1 MARTK
6 SRAASA
12 ARLIGGLSVVLALG
26 ACGQRQTPDELI
38 ADAGRLQAAG
48 DHGAAIIQLKNALG
62 EQPKDKNARFMLAQ
76 ASLDIGDASSAEK
89 EALRA
94 IELGYDPA
102 PAYVVLVG
110 ALINQGRFADAL
122 ARAGSAPDAGNLELM
137 VLRAQ
142 AQFSLGE
149 RKLARQ
155 GYLDVLARNPAYAPA
170 MVGMAVL
177 AVNDSDPQGAA
188 VLIDQAIKSDPR
200 NVEAWRLKGEML
212 RYEGKWDEADAS
224 FDKVLAIKP
233 DDRAVYLEKATLAIS
248 ARKFELAGQ
257 HLQVARKR
265 APSNLMVTYTQ
276 ALLDVSQGKN
286 EAARTG
292 LLQVLKLAPEHLP
305 SILLAGVVE
314 YNLDSTQQAERYLR
328 KYVESNPNNSYANS
342 MLAATLLRERQ
353 PAEAM
358 RILRVTLKEGQA
370 GPQLLALAGKSAI
383 DTGDYDKAS
392 EYLRQAAR
400 LAPEQAALRTSLGL
414 SEILGGAGASG
425 LANLEAATVLDAKS
439 VVATAAL
446 VRAELDLKRYDRAL
460 AAAERLA
467 KVLPGDADA
476 VLLLATAQHGKDD
489 RAAARKSYERALAL
503 RPGHLDAVRG
513 LVRLDLLEGRDD
525 AAEQRLR
532 KLAREKGQTGVEAMG
547 MLAELAVRR
556 GRPAEATGWLELA
569 HAAAPDALEPA
580 LRLALQYLGVGQ
592 GGKALNMARKLQAA
606 NADNPSLL
614 DVLGQAQLV
623 QDEPQAALDTFSKL
637 AALAPKSGLV
647 QFRLAT
653 TYLRLKDEPKAT
665 AALQKALAL
674 QPDLLGA
681 QLALI
686 DLAQKGGKLEQG
698 IALARQIQ
706 KARPQDPIGFVLEG
720 DLLLAR
726 KLPDQARARYE
737 SADALAPKQ
746 AVKVKI
752 VNAMR
757 LAGKRK
763 EGDERLRAWLAQS
776 PEATYLYMYAAE
788 LRLLEERYP
797 EAATLLE
804 SVVKLEPSNVGAL
817 NNLAWAY
824 LQTRDGRALQTAER
838 AYKLDEANAQT
849 ADTLGW
855 TLLELGQVERAVPL
869 LRKAATLAPEVGDI
883 RYHLAVAYFKHG
895 NKVDA
900 RKELEQLIAKKQP
913 FTQSGAAQDLL
924 QQL

>member
-6 SRAASA
+6 SGAASA
-12 ARLIGGLSVVLALG
+12 TRLIGGLSMVLLLG

-38 ADAGRLQAAG
+38 ADAGRLQAKG
-48 DHGAAIIQLKNALG
+48 DHRAAIIQLKNALEG
-62 EQPKDKNARFMLAQ
+62 KPKDRNARFLLAQ

-102 PAYVVLVG
+102 AAYVVL
-110 ALINQGRFADAL
+110 AASLINQGRYADAL
-122 ARAGSAPDAGNLELM
+122 ARTGSAPDAGNLELM

-142 AQFSLGE
+142 AQFSLGKPE
-149 RKLARQ
+149 LARQ
-155 GYLDVLARNPAYAPA
+155 GYRDALAKNPAYAPA
-170 MVGMAVL
+170 LVGMAVL
-177 AVNDSDPQGAA
+177 AVNDKDSQGAA
-188 VLIDQAIKSDPR
+188 VLIDQAIKSDAR
-200 NVEAWRLKGEML
+200 NAEAWRFKGEML
-212 RYEGKWDEADAS
+212 RYEGKWDEADAC

-233 DDRAVYLEKATLAIS
+233 DDRAAYLQKATLAIA

-257 HLQVARKR
+257 HLQAARKL
-265 APSNLMVTYTQ
+265 APGNVMVTYTQ

-286 EAARTG
+286 EAARTS
-292 LLQVLKLAPEHLP
+292 LLEVLKLAPEHLP

-342 MLAATLLRERQ
+342 MLAATLLREKQ

-358 RILRVTLKEGQA
+358 RVLRDTLKEGQA

-383 DTGDYDKAS
+383 ATGDYDKAS
-392 EYLRQAAR
+392 EYLRQATK
-400 LAPEQAALRTSLGL
+400 LAPDQAVLRTSLGL
-414 SEILGGAGASG
+414 SEMLGGAEVSG
-425 LANLEAATVLDAKS
+425 LANLEAATALDAKS
-439 VVATAAL
+439 VVATTAL
-446 VRAELDLKRYDRAL
+446 VRAELDLKHYDKAL
-460 AAAERLA
+460 AAAARLV
-467 KVLPGDADA
+467 KVQPDDADA
-476 VLLLATAQHGKDD
+476 VLLLALAQHGKDD
-489 RAAARKSYERALAL
+489 RAAARASYERALAL
-503 RPGHLDAVRG
+503 RPGHLDVVRG
-513 LVRLDLLEGRDD
+513 LVRLDLQEGRDD
-525 AAEQRLR
+525 AAEQRLK
-532 KLAREKGQTGVEAMG
+532 KLAKDKGPVAVEAMS

-556 GRPAEATGWLELA
+556 GRPAEATGWLEQA

-580 LRLALQYLGVGQ
+580 LRLALQYLGVDQ
-592 GGKALNMARKLQAA
+592 GAKALTMARKLQAA

-623 QDEPQAALDTFSKL
+623 QDEPLAALDTFSKL

-647 QFRLAT
+647 QFRIAT
-653 TYLRLKDEPKAT
+653 TYLRLKDEAKAT

-674 QPDLLGA
+674 QPDLLAA

-686 DLAQKGGKLEQG
+686 DMAQRSGKPEQG
-698 IALARQIQ
+698 IAMARQIQ
-706 KARPQDPIGFVLEG
+706 KAHPQDPVGFVLEG

-746 AVKVKI
+746 AVKIKI

-763 EGDERLRAWLAQS
+763 EGDDRLRAWLAQY
-776 PEATYLYMYAAE
+776 PEATYLFMYAAE
-788 LRLLEERYP
+788 LRLQEERYP

-804 SVVKLEPSNVGAL
+804 SVLKREPSNVGAL

-838 AYKLDEANAQT
+838 AYKLDEGNPQT

-913 FTQSGAAQDLL
+913 FTHSGAAQDLL

>member
-1 MARTK
+1 MARIK
-6 SRAASA
+6 FRAASA
-12 ARLIGGLSVVLALG
+12 TRLIGGLSILLALG
-26 ACGQRQTPDELI
+26 ACSQRQTPDELI
-38 ADAGRLQAAG
+38 TDASRLQAQG
-48 DHGAAIIQLKNALG
+48 DHRAAIIQLKNALEG
-62 EQPKDKNARFMLAQ
+62 KPKDSKARFMLAQ
-76 ASLDIGDASSAEK
+76 ASLDIGDATAAEK

-94 IELGYDPA
+94 IELGYDPSA
-102 PAYVVLVG
+102 AYAVLAG

-122 ARAGSAPDAGNLELM
+122 ARTASAPDNGNLALM

-142 AQFSLGE
+142 AQFSLGK
-149 RKLARQ
+149 RDLAKQ
-155 GYLDVLARNPAYAPA
+155 GYRDVLTKNPAYSPA
-170 MVGMAVL
+170 LVGLAVL
-177 AVNDSDPQGAA
+177 AVNDKDAQGAA
-188 VLIDQAIKSDPR
+188 VLIEQAIKSDPR
-200 NVEAWRLKGEML
+200 SVEAWRFKGEML
-212 RYEGKWDEADAS
+212 RYEGKWDEADAC
-224 FDKVLAIKP
+224 FDKVLSIRP
-233 DDRAVYLEKATLAIS
+233 DDRAAYLQKATLAI
-248 ARKFELAGQ
+248 AAHKFALAGQ
-257 HLQVARKR
+257 HLQAARKR
-265 APSNLMVTYTQ
+265 APTNLMVTYTQ

-292 LLQVLKLAPEHLP
+292 LLEVLKQAPEHLP

-314 YNLDSTQQAERYLR
+314 YNLDATQQAERHLR
-328 KYVESNPNNSYANS
+328 KYVESNPDNAYANS
-342 MLAATLLRERQ
+342 MLAATLLRGKQ

-358 RILRVTLKEGQA
+358 RVLRDTLKEGQA

-383 DTGDYDKAS
+383 ATGDYDKAS
-392 EYLRQAAR
+392 DYLRQATK
-400 LAPEQAALRTSLGL
+400 LAPEQAVLRTSLGL
-414 SEILGGAGASG
+414 SELLGGSEVSG

-439 VVATAAL
+439 VVATTAL
-446 VRAELDLKRYDRAL
+446 VRAELDLKRYDKAL
-460 AAAERLA
+460 AAAERLV
-467 KVLPGDADA
+467 KVQPADADA
-476 VLLLATAQHGKDD
+476 ALLLALAQHGKDD
-489 RAAARKSYERALAL
+489 RPAARASYERALAL
-503 RPGHLDAVRG
+503 RPDHLDAVRG

-525 AAEQRLR
+525 AAEQRLK
-532 KLAREKGQTGVEAMG
+532 KLAKDKGPAAVEAMS

-556 GRPAEATGWLELA
+556 GRPAEATGWLEQA

-580 LRLALQYLGVGQ
+580 LRLALHYLGVGQ
-592 GGKALNMARKLQAA
+592 GAKALNMARKLQAT

-637 AALAPKSGLV
+637 AALAPKSGLA

-653 TYLRLKDEPKAT
+653 TYLRLKDEAKAT

-674 QPDLLGA
+674 QPDLLAA

-686 DLAQKGGKLEQG
+686 DMAQNAGRLEQG
-698 IALARQIQ
+698 ITLARQIQ
-706 KARPQDPIGFVLEG
+706 KSQPRDPVGFVLEG

-737 SADALAPKQ
+737 DADALAPKQ
-746 AVKVKI
+746 AVKIKI

-763 EGDERLRAWLAQS
+763 EGDERLRGWLAKYPQ
-776 PEATYLYMYAAE
+776 ATYLHMYAAE
-788 LRLLEERYP
+788 LRLQEERYP
-797 EAATLLE
+797 EAASLLE
-804 SVVKLEPSNVGAL
+804 SVLKLEPSNVGAL

-824 LQTRDGRALQTAER
+824 LQSKDGRALKTAER
-838 AYKLDEANAQT
+838 AYQLDEGNAQT

-895 NKVDA
+895 NKTDA
-900 RKELEQLIAKKQP
+900 RKELELLIAKKQP
-913 FTQSGAAQDLL
+913 FTYSGAAQDLL

>member
-1 MARTK
+1 MV
-6 SRAASA
+6 
-12 ARLIGGLSVVLALG
+12 LVLS
-26 ACGQRQTPDELI
+26 ACGRHQTPDELI
-38 ADAGRLQAAG
+38 ADAGRLQAKG
-48 DHGAAIIQLKNALG
+48 DHRAAIIQLKNALEG
-62 EQPKDKNARFMLAQ
+62 KPKDQNARFMLAQ
-76 ASLDIGDASSAEK
+76 ASLDIGDSSSAEK

-94 IELGYDPA
+94 IELGYDPGA
-102 PAYVVLVG
+102 ASVVLAG
-110 ALINQGRFADAL
+110 SLINQGRFDDAL
-122 ARAGSAPDAGNLELM
+122 TRTASAPGTGNLELM

-142 AQFSLGE
+142 AQFSLGKPE
-149 RKLARQ
+149 LARQ
-155 GYLDVLARNPAYAPA
+155 GYRDVLAKNPAYAPA
-170 MVGMAVL
+170 LVGMAVL
-177 AVNDSDPQGAA
+177 AVTDRDAPGAA

-200 NVEAWRLKGEML
+200 SVEAWRFKGEML
-212 RYEGKWDEADAS
+212 RAEGKWDEADAC
-224 FDKVLAIKP
+224 FDKVLALKP

-248 ARKFELAGQ
+248 SHKFELAGQ
-257 HLQVARKR
+257 HLQAARKR
-265 APSNLMVTYTQ
+265 APNNLIVTYTQ
-276 ALLDVSQGKN
+276 ALLDVTEGRN
-286 EAARTG
+286 EAARAG
-292 LLQVLKLAPEHLP
+292 LLQVLRLAPEHMP

-328 KYVESNPNNSYANS
+328 KYVESDPNNSYANS
-342 MLAATLLRERQ
+342 MLAATLLRENQ

-358 RILRVTLKEGQA
+358 RVMRDTLKEGQA

-383 DTGDYDKAS
+383 ATGDYDKARD
-392 EYLRQAAR
+392 YLREATR
-400 LAPEQAALRTSLGL
+400 LAPEQAVLRTSLGL
-414 SEILGGAGASG
+414 SEILGGAEASG

-439 VVATAAL
+439 VVATTAL
-446 VRAELDLKRYDRAL
+446 VRAELDLKRYDKAL
-460 AAAERLA
+460 AAAGRLV
-467 KVLPGDADA
+467 KVQPDDADA

-503 RPGHLDAVRG
+503 RPGFLDAVRG
-513 LVRLDLLEGRDD
+513 LVRLDLAEGRDD

-532 KLAREKGQTGVEAMG
+532 KLAREKGRTGVEAMS
-547 MLAELAVRR
+547 MLAELSVRR
-556 GRPAEATGWLELA
+556 GRPAEATGWFEQA

-580 LRLALQYLGVGQ
+580 LRLALHYLGVGQ
-592 GGKALNMARKLQAA
+592 GGKALTMARKLQAS

-623 QDEPQAALDTFSKL
+623 QGEPLAALDTFSKL

-647 QFRLAT
+647 QFRIAT
-653 TYLRLKDEPKAT
+653 AYQRLKDEAKAT
-665 AALQKALAL
+665 AALHKALEL
-674 QPDLLGA
+674 QPDMLA
-681 QLALI
+681 AHLALI
-686 DLAQKGGKLEQG
+686 DMAQQAGKLEQG
-698 IALARQIQ
+698 IALARQVQ
-706 KARPQDPIGFVLEG
+706 KLHPQDPVGYVLEG

-737 SADALAPKQ
+737 SADALAAKQ
-746 AVKVKI
+746 AVKIKI

-763 EGDERLRAWLAQS
+763 EGDERLQTWLVQYPDA
-776 PEATYLYMYAAE
+776 AYLRMYGAE
-788 LRLLEERYP
+788 LRLQEERYP
-797 EAATLLE
+797 EAITLLE
-804 SVVKLEPSNVGAL
+804 SVLKLEPSNVGAL

-838 AYKLDEANAQT
+838 AYKLDEANAQA

-869 LRKAATLAPEVGDI
+869 LRKAATLAPDIGDI

-895 NKVDA
+895 NKIDA